1 MGIVEDF
8 EQFKV
13 QLKEKWLDYCEA
25 NEQLLASW
33 YPNQTYGLNY
43 GISAQSNFI
52 LGILTIIEPNVVLW
66 INFYLTH
73 VKPNDSVG
81 NSITFLGLNFDY
93 KNALAT
99 RKKERAKNQLIEP
112 PSLLDD
118 FRKQIKESSNIEN

>member
-8 EQFKV
+8 EEFKV
-13 QLKEKWLDYCEA
+13 QLKEKWLDYCEE

-33 YPNQTYGLNY
+33 YPNQIYGPDY
-43 GISAQSNFI
+43 GASSQSNFV
-52 LGILTIIEPNVVLW
+52 LGVLTIIEPNVVQW

-81 NSITFLGLNFDY
+81 NSITFLGLNFVY
-93 KNALAT
+93 KTALKT
-99 RKKERAKNQLIEP
+99 RKEERAKNQLIEP

-118 FRKQIKESSNIEN
+118 FRKQNL